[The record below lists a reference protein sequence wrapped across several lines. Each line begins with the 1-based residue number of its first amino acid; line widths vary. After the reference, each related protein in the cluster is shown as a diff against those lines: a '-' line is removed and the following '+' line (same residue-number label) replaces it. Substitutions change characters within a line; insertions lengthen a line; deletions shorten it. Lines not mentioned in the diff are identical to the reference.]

1 MKHVIIGTAGH
12 VDHGK
17 TLLIK
22 ALTGLIGFLGMY
34 LGTIRRAVRCLRHAD
49 PMLRHVLIA
58 CVSALVGISF
68 LGAAEYILF
77 YPRDLFAFFIL
88 LGITLAAAKLAEE
101 SK

>member
-1 MKHVIIGTAGH
+1 
-12 VDHGK
+12 
-17 TLLIK
+17 
-22 ALTGLIGFLGMY
+22 
-34 LGTIRRAVRCLRHAD
+34 
-49 PMLRHVLIA
+49 MLRRVLIA

-88 LGITLAAAKLAEE
+88 LGITLSAVKLAEE